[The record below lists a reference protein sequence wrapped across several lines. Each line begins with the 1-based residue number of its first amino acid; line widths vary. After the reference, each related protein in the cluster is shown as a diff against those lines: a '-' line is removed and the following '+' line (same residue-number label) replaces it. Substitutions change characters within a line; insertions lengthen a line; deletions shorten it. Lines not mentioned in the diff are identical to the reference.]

1 MGDRE
6 VRHLAGAVI
15 FQAIRDAQLI
25 EVGHG
30 MSDRFHACPLESWPD
45 ATMRQNKWARR
56 WLMEDPIDDVLQLWT
71 TAIGITPG
79 MLREGLQPRVTWTR
93 RVEAHAP
100 KTRRPPRGSGSPF
113 RRRDEGLK

>member
-1 MGDRE
+1 MVDRE

-30 MSDRFHACPLESWPD
+30 VNDRFRACALESWPD
-45 ATMRQNKWARR
+45 ASMRQIKWARR
-56 WLMEDPIDDVLQLWT
+56 WLLEDPPDELLRLWT
-71 TAIGITPG
+71 TAIGITPEV
-79 MLREGLQPRVTWTR
+79 LREALQPRLLWTY
-93 RVEAHAP
+93 RVENQVP